1 MEKYFSIGSYNCL
14 DAVMMNGCSAD
25 KVVEY
30 MNKGIGDFH
39 PYDEDGQTEISAEWL
54 IEKYHGK
61 ITEDVEYIVVY
72 DVSDR
77 FNDVPL
83 DLVLWNADDEIIEI
97 NITNNGNQPQ
107 KEIIEGGGL
116 SSLRTLV
123 EQEKG
128 EMYIQSLPIFK
139 LVILL
144 KKEFLYEKW

>member
-1 MEKYFSIGSYNCL
+1 MIIGGKFDYGLGACECLQFFFFIISFGFSSIVLYNIDVTSFRTFMEKYFSIGYYNCL
-14 DAVMMNGCSAD
+14 DALLMKGCSAD

-61 ITEDVEYIVVY
+61 ITEDGEYIVVY

-97 NITNNGNQPQ
+97 YR
-107 KEIIEGGGL
+107 
-116 SSLRTLV
+116 RTR
-123 EQEKG
+123 
-128 EMYIQSLPIFK
+128 
-139 LVILL
+139 
-144 KKEFLYEKW
+144 

>member
-1 MEKYFSIGSYNCL
+1 MDWGHVNVSNSFFFISFGFFSIVLYNIDVTSFRTFMEKYFSIGSYNCL

-39 PYDEDGQTEISAEWL
+39 PYDEDGQTEINAEWL

-61 ITEDVEYIVVY
+61 ITEDGEYIVVY

-83 DLVLWNADDEIIEI
+83 DLVLWNAQDEIIEI
-97 NITNNGNQPQ
+97 YR
-107 KEIIEGGGL
+107 
-116 SSLRTLV
+116 RTR
-123 EQEKG
+123 
-128 EMYIQSLPIFK
+128 
-139 LVILL
+139 
-144 KKEFLYEKW
+144 